1 VLKSYFQRVFEVSR
15 RGDAREES
23 YYSALEELINN
34 FKKSGHK
41 KHIYIT
47 ILPKKTEAGNPD
59 FRIWDGEQSIVGYIE
74 AKRPEEDL
82 NSIENTE
89 QLKRYRK
96 TFPNLILTN
105 FYEFKLYRNGDLL
118 DRISFLK
125 SSASTPNDLKAAYSA
140 EKDKEFNIFLDKFFA
155 YSLPN
160 TYTAKSLAV
169 ELAKRTRF
177 LRDQVIAN
185 ELKDEENK
193 GAKSINGFYKAFQEY
208 LIPGLKENEFI
219 DLYAQTITYGLF
231 IARTRSQGRFNRKLA
246 FDSIPRTIGVL
257 RDLFKYI
264 SLGDLSPQMEWIVD
278 DISDVLAASDVNQI
292 LHEFYHEGKGKDPV
306 IPFYETF
313 LTEYDP
319 EEKKKKG
326 VFYTPEPM
334 VSYIVRS
341 LNILLKEK
349 FSKKDGFADN
359 SVTVLDPCA
368 GTLTFMAEA
377 SKLAVKEFV
386 SKYGEGGKKDLI
398 KNHILENFYA
408 FEIMMAPYAL
418 GHLKTSFL
426 LEELGY
432 KLKGDDRFKLYLTNT
447 LEMKDLEQTVL
458 PGIVSLFEESHL
470 AEAVKKKAPILVI
483 LGNPPYLGH
492 SANNG
497 DWISKEIREYYTVD
511 GKPLNERNPK
521 WLQDDYVKFI
531 RFAQWKIDQI
541 GEGVLGF
548 ITNHSYLD
556 NPTFRGMRQSLMR
569 SFNEIYLLDLH
580 GNSLKKEKCPNG
592 SKDENVFGIR
602 SGVAIALFIKKKQN
616 KGTRILHAEQ
626 WGLRENKYKW
636 LIENDIRTTEWK
648 ELNPH
653 SEFYLFVPRDETQL
667 KQYEKYPKITD
678 IFQLNSVGI
687 ATARDNLTIQNTP
700 QNVWKTIQD
709 FSVLPEQIARSKY
722 NLGKDSQEWKVSF
735 AQNDLR
741 NSGSKKELIAPVLYR
756 PFDIRYTY
764 YTGHSRGF
772 ICRPRYEVMKHMR
785 RENLGIIVSRS
796 VRGVPWRDIQ
806 VTNTMIE
813 FGVMATRPGNS
824 APLFPLYLY
833 TDFDKKKV
841 LNPKDSRTK
850 KPNLNQ
856 ELIKYIS
863 KIYGKGITPEE
874 ILYYIYGVLYS
885 NTYRTKYAEFLKMDF
900 PRVPFTRDY
909 ELFKEICKIGNRLV
923 DLHLLNPDVLDK
935 LITKFQG
942 KGDNRIDN
950 QKYDEI
956 EGRVYINKI
965 QFFEGIKKEVWE
977 YYIGGYQVLD
987 KWLKDR
993 KEQELSLEDIKHY
1006 CSMAT
1011 AIQKTIELQ
1020 KVIDQLYPELERE
1033 IIKSPFQKGRLDSLV
1048 YIIPETPT
1056 ISGILPPS
1064 RTPVGTSRSQ
1074 ISFSKPIKSPSLKH
1088 EK

>member
-1 VLKSYFQRVFEVSR
+1 MLKSYFQRVFEVSR

-34 FKKSGHK
+34 FKKSAHK
-41 KHIYIT
+41 KHIYVT

-74 AKRPEEDL
+74 AKKPEEDL

-105 FYEFKLYRNGDLL
+105 FYEFKLYRNGDLI

-125 SSASTPNDLKAAYSA
+125 PSTSTPNDLKAAYST

-185 ELKDEENK
+185 ELKEEENK
-193 GAKSINGFYKAFQEY
+193 GAESIIGFYEAFQKY
-208 LIPGLKENEFI
+208 LIPGLKKNEFI

-246 FDSIPRTIGVL
+246 FNSIPRTIGVL

-264 SLGDLSPQMEWIVD
+264 SLGDLSPQMEWIID

-292 LHEFYHEGKGKDPV
+292 LHEFYHEGKGNDP
-306 IPFYETF
+306 IIHFYETF

-326 VFYTPEPM
+326 VFYTPEPV

-349 FSKKDGFADN
+349 FSKRDGLADN

-386 SKYGEGGKKDLI
+386 SKYGEGGKSDLI
-398 KNHILENFYA
+398 KDHILKNFYA

-432 KLKGDDRFKLYLTNT
+432 KLKEDDRFKLYLTNT
-447 LEMKDLEQTVL
+447 LEMEDIEQTKL
-458 PGIVSLFEESHL
+458 PVIASLFEESHL
-470 AEAVKKKAPILVI
+470 AGAVKKKVPILVI

-492 SANNG
+492 SANKG
-497 DWISKEIREYYTVD
+497 DWISKVIREYYTVD

-580 GNSLKKEKCPNG
+580 GNSLKKEKCPDG
-592 SKDENVFGIR
+592 SKDENIFFGIQ

-616 KGTRILHAEQ
+616 KGTRIFHAEL
-626 WGLRENKYKW
+626 WGLREDKYKW
-636 LIENDIRTTEWK
+636 LRENDIKTIEWQ

-653 SEFYLFVPRDETQL
+653 SEFYLFVPRDETLL
-667 KQYEKYPKITD
+667 KQYERNPKITD

-687 ATARDNLTIQNTP
+687 ATARDKLTIQNTP
-700 QNVWKTIQD
+700 QSVWKTIQD
-709 FSVLPEQIARSKY
+709 FPVLPEQIARSKY
-722 NLGKDSQEWKVSF
+722 NLGNDTQEWKVSF

-741 NSGSKKELIAPVLYR
+741 NSGLKKELIVPILYR
-756 PFDIRYTY
+756 PFDIQYTY

-772 ICRPRYEVMKHMR
+772 ICRPRYEVMRHMMEENIGLLVCR
-785 RENLGIIVSRS
+785 QQNKVGFYHTFVCNKIAEACVVSNKTREINY
-796 VRGVPWRDIQ
+796 
-806 VTNTMIE
+806 
-813 FGVMATRPGNS
+813 
-824 APLFPLYLY
+824 LFPLYLY
-833 TDFDKKKV
+833 PDSKQKRII
-841 LNPKDSRTK
+841 NSSRTK
-850 KPNLNQ
+850 APNLNQ
-856 ELIKYIS
+856 ELIKSIS
-863 KIYGKGITPEE
+863 KAYCREITPEE
-874 ILYYIYGVLYS
+874 MLYYVYGVLYS
-885 NTYRTKYAEFLKMDF
+885 NTYRAKYAEFLKTDF
-900 PRVPFTRDY
+900 PRIPFTRDY
-909 ELFKEICKIGNRLV
+909 ELFKKICEIGNRLV
-923 DLHLLNPDVLDK
+923 SLHLLNPDILDK
-935 LITKFQG
+935 PVTKFQG

-956 EGRVYINKI
+956 EERVYINKI
-965 QFFEGIKKEVWE
+965 QFFEGINKEVWE

-1011 AIQKTIELQ
+1011 AIQETIELQ
-1020 KVIDQLYPELERE
+1020 KAIDQLYPELERE
-1033 IIKSPFQKGRLDSLV
+1033 IIKSPFKKGRLDSLV

-1056 ISGILPPS
+1056 SSGILPPS
-1064 RTPVGTSRSQ
+1064 TTPVETSRSQ
-1074 ISFSKPIKSPSLKH
+1074 ISISKPVKSPSLKL